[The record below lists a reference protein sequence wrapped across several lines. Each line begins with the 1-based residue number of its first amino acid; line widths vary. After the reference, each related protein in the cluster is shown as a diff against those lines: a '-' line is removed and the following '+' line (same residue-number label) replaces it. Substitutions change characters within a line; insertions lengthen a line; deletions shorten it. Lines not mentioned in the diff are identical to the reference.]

1 MSIDAVTKKEYTS
14 TSSQTVYDNHAIPFL
29 HQDDLEVWIKDNN
42 TAGDYGAGKAVL
54 QQTGVSSG
62 AALTSTH
69 PQVAKT
75 RKPELSTS
83 IKQIG
88 YSIDTNGKVTL
99 NAAPTTG
106 STVIIS
112 RATRDGSGKYTSFTN
127 GSVLKASDINLAL
140 DQVRYQAQ
148 EARNGIMG
156 GVAGADSATADTVDT
171 ELLAEATDSAKGVVK
186 VGTNL
191 SISSGTVSVAD
202 ATDSVKGVVKVGTN
216 LSVSSGTVSV
226 IDATTSAKGVV
237 KVGSN
242 LSVSSGTVSVAD
254 GTASVKGVAKV
265 GTNISLSSG
274 TISVADGSTSAKG
287 VVQLSDSTTSTST
300 SLAATANAIKVTKAV
315 ADNALPKGG
324 GTMTGAIA
332 MGTKKITGLGDPTSD
347 QDAATKKYITDN
359 YYTKTAADTAFFN
372 VSTGDTIKDGDTFP
386 DNDTSIATTAAINDR
401 IIDLVDDVG
410 GFVPI
415 ASENHFPTT
424 NPDVND
430 NAGTLVSIKALSE
443 NIVTGSG
450 VTTNNSVA
458 QTTGGTAVTITG
470 LTEST
475 TYAAGFGMIVET
487 TSTLNTYAFH
497 RLVPKA
503 TEVTTVAGKATE
515 ITTVA
520 GKATEITTC
529 HSKATEI
536 TTCHSKATEI
546 TTCHT
551 NATDIETVADNI
563 TDVSNFADLYQI
575 ATSAP
580 STDGGGN
587 SLAVGDLWFDSSSNK
602 ALKVHNGTSFQA
614 VSPTQSVLDDI
625 AIVSGDL
632 TRQEDLGSI
641 ADALASAT
649 TTSDLETCAD
659 NITNINTFANVYR
672 IAASA
677 PSTSLDEG
685 DLWYDSTSNKLK
697 YYTGSA
703 WTVTAGAGLSA
714 LADDT
719 SPELAGNLDCNDKNL
734 TEVATVSGDNLQIDF
749 GTL

>member
-1 MSIDAVTKKEYTS
+1 MAYAAVKTKKEFGSSTAGTGTNSNEYTH
-14 TSSQTVYDNHAIPFL
+14 DLDFIHN
-29 HQDDLEVWIKDNN
+29 DDIEVWVTQNAT
-42 TAGDYGAGKAVL
+42 TAFGVKGIPVL
-54 QQTGVSSG
+54 QIKG
-62 AALTSTH
+62 ATVNADIGTSH
-69 PQVAKT
+69 PQTSNTGT
-75 RKPELSTS
+75 RKPEVAST
-83 IKQIG
+83 IHG
-88 YSIDTNGKVTL
+88 YGYTISTDGTKVTIG
-99 NAAPTTG
+99 NATYKPATADIVTIQRYTRDQDANYENFVAG
-106 STVIIS
+106 STLS
-112 RATRDGSGKYTSFTN
+112 HTQLNNAFK
-127 GSVLKASDINLAL
+127 
-140 DQVRYQAQ
+140 QVRYQAQ

-156 GVAGADSATADTVDT
+156 GVAGVAAGDSVDAAGMIGTIPADQIDTTALDAGTT
-171 ELLAEATDSAKGVVK
+171 SAKGV
-186 VGTNL
+186 L
-191 SISSGTVSVAD
+191 Q
-202 ATDSVKGVVKVGTN
+202 VGTN
-216 LSVSSGTVSV
+216 LSVSAGTVSV
-226 IDATTSAKGVV
+226 PDAT
-237 KVGSN
+237 
-242 LSVSSGTVSVAD
+242 D
-254 GTASVKGVAKV
+254 SVKGVAKV
-265 GTNISLSSG
+265 GTNIAVSSG

-430 NAGTLVSIKALSE
+430 NAGTLVSINALSE

-450 VTTNNSVA
+450 VTTNNSIA